1 MSPAS
6 ENPPVHVASPT
17 AARAEVISQLFREHN
32 RALVNFLST
41 RLRDEQEAKEAA
53 QEAYVKLLQLDQPVA
68 SSILRWTLFKI
79 ARCIAIDR
87 QRQHVSRGRVDR
99 LEVFDELDAA
109 NPTEGQAMA
118 SDELA
123 RLQSALDELPR
134 KCRRAFELQRFHGL
148 STAQIAAEMG
158 LTDRMIR
165 HYVRRGL
172 VYCRFRLDGASR
184 ADARREAQL

>member
-1 MSPAS
+1 MNSAA
-6 ENPPVHVASPT
+6 ENPPPHAAPPT
-17 AARAEVISQLFREHN
+17 EGRAEAISQLFREHN
-32 RALVNFLST
+32 RALVNFLLT
-41 RLRDEQEAKEAA
+41 RLHDEQEAKEAA

-68 SSILRWTLFKI
+68 SGILRWYLFKI

-87 QRQHVSRGRVDR
+87 QRQHSTRGRLDR
-99 LEVFDELDAA
+99 LEVFDELDAG

-134 KCRRAFELQRFHGL
+134 KHRRVFMLQRFEGL
-148 STAQIAAEMG
+148 STAQIAAQMG

-165 HYVRRGL
+165 HYIQRGL
-172 VYCRFRLDGASR
+172 VYCRFRLEGASR
-184 ADARREAQL
+184 ADARREARI